1 LSYLLFTIYS
11 ERFAPSTS
19 KIAEKPKSSSNRTA
33 LDPIRESTPVKDLRD
48 VSMFL
53 KDPLTPMGGS
63 PNQSSRQID
72 AITPSSLPPLPLS
85 PAEAFISHLPKASE
99 LKAVV
104 QSRQQEIIKNGNELL
119 ATIRIVNSQFL
130 NLDVNHPLIL
140 LL

>member
-1 LSYLLFTIYS
+1 MSIIRSIRSFNPLLPQEAMDQSVIRNVVQNIVDYAESWF
-11 ERFAPSTS
+11 

-72 AITPSSLPPLPLS
+72 AFTPSSLPPLPLS

-119 ATIRIVNSQFL
+119 
-130 NLDVNHPLIL
+130 
-140 LL
+140 